1 MADLK
6 KAIGLISGS
15 TPTQEQMNRVSAIA
29 HALDIANNDAMLPI
43 LIALDTYHGVF
54 SNWPK
59 KSAEEASRMAAWSA
73 NEAKA
78 GIDRAIAGA
87 IQTMAPTAAKALEN
101 IAADVAGKEKVI
113 WVAVSI
119 AVAAMFLCLFGLFI
133 NNNGFQ
139 NGFSA
144 GKESGYSAARQ
155 EKATAAWAN
164 TPEGKLAFQLAQA
177 GSITALA
184 TCDEAR
190 GWVLNSHNV
199 CHVKRT
205 KTGVDYGWKIK

>member
-6 KAIGLISGS
+6 KAVGLISGA

-29 HALDIANNDAMLPI
+29 HSLDIASNDAMLPI
-43 LIALDTYHGVF
+43 LIALDTYHGIF

-59 KSAEEASRMAAWSA
+59 KSADEANRMSEWSA
-73 NEAKA
+73 REAKA

-101 IAADVAGKEKVI
+101 IAADVAGKEKAI
-113 WVAVSI
+113 WVAGSF
-119 AVAAMFLCLFGLFI
+119 AVASLFI
-133 NNNGFQ
+133 GAFGWFMHSNGFED
-139 NGFSA
+139 GLSA
-144 GKESGYSAARQ
+144 GNQSGYTAARD
-155 EKATAAWAN
+155 EKAAMAWAN

-190 GWVLNSHNV
+190 GWVLNKNDV
-199 CHVKRT
+199 CHVNNI
-205 KTGVDYGWKIK
+205 KTGGSYGWKIK